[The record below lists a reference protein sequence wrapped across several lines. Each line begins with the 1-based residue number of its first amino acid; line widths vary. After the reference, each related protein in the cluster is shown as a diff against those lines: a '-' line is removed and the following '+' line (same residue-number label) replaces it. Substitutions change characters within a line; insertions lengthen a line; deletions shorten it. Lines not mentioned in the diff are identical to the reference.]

1 MKPSL
6 LKFNIDYES
15 LEVSLQGNSPEILID
30 ISGIVY
36 LPADLNID
44 FEKAPRLNLEVS
56 AKNIDGY
63 LYLGKTSF
71 NLANNMIRKLTS
83 FDKVFS
89 FEKKAFLNLEIVS
102 ISVQLSI
109 SDKLDGEM
117 GLGAQIES
125 GTFMSSTFPL
135 KLFIGETDE

>member
-102 ISVQLSI
+102 ISVQL
-109 SDKLDGEM
+109 
-117 GLGAQIES
+117 
-125 GTFMSSTFPL
+125 
-135 KLFIGETDE
+135 